1 MNARKP
7 RVTRT
12 INPLQFEALEPH
24 RFEDLVRRLL
34 YGFREW
40 VDIEPTG
47 RLGGDDGFDVR
58 AWERVT
64 DNVTNTGEDGEAGER
79 TVEGRLWQVQGKRE
93 KSLGPKDIK
102 RIISLDVNAASPP
115 HGFILAAATNISKTS
130 YDTYRTM
137 LRERGVRE
145 MYFWGKDY
153 LEDQL
158 ARPEND
164 EILFTFF
171 GISLSPRR
179 KSRAS
184 EVKFGI
190 NNKNKI
196 LRLLFEKDTP
206 IDQSITGDKTM
217 LLRDIND
224 TAYPD
229 EGQGSKIEQ
238 RHWAEHDAMH
248 VSPSGVYFKYRDFYA
263 FVDQATKEWDYC
275 SFVDLT
281 VRRHPIDV
289 ANARRNQEEGQAVEH
304 YCRHFPREVQA
315 KLIVYGYVAFDDML
329 IIDERGDPEYPQP
342 HIFLEFNERTGLFR
356 GTVAN
361 VRLGGES
368 YSVAAIEAAFKRV
381 RRFPERFPPPKE
393 ANRRSATSF
402 TLPPDMARRLKWQ
415 KTLYFV

>member
-64 DNVTNTGEDGEAGER
+64 DNVTNTGEDGEEGER
-79 TVEGRLWQVQGKRE
+79 TVGGRLWQVQGKRE
-93 KSLGPKDIK
+93 KSLTPKDIE
-102 RIISLDVNAASPP
+102 RIVGLDVDAANPP
-115 HGFILAAATNISKTS
+115 HGVILAAATNISKKS
-130 YDTYRTM
+130 YDTFRAM

-158 ARPEND
+158 ALPQND

-179 KSRAS
+179 RSRAS

-190 NNKNKI
+190 NNKNKL
-196 LRLLFEKDTP
+196 LRLLFEKDVP
-206 IDQSITGDKTM
+206 IDQRDPEHKPI

-224 TAYPD
+224 TVYPHQ
-229 EGQGSKIEQ
+229 ESELKGEQ
-238 RHWAEHDAMH
+238 RHWAEHDAVH
-248 VSPSGVYFKYRDFYA
+248 VDPKGVYFKYREFYA
-263 FVDQATKEWDYC
+263 FVDQVKKEWDY
-275 SFVDLT
+275 SPFVDVT
-281 VRRHPIDV
+281 ARRHPI
-289 ANARRNQEEGQAVEH
+289 
-304 YCRHFPREVQA
+304 
-315 KLIVYGYVAFDDML
+315 
-329 IIDERGDPEYPQP
+329 
-342 HIFLEFNERTGLFR
+342 
-356 GTVAN
+356 
-361 VRLGGES
+361 
-368 YSVAAIEAAFKRV
+368 
-381 RRFPERFPPPKE
+381 
-393 ANRRSATSF
+393 
-402 TLPPDMARRLKWQ
+402 
-415 KTLYFV
+415 